1 MLCANLYIYIKK
13 IKLVL
18 NQEISMKKYL
28 LLLPFLIFLSC
39 QDFPTVSFDL
49 SNEMNFDINKPGT
62 QYDGTKLLD
71 PTTNAQFDKY
81 SKKLND
87 ITVTRVTYTISNF
100 EGTTAQTASASFDA
114 ADGDGKGKVNIGSF
128 SNVNLSALNGKETDL
143 TVPSAAI
150 ATLAG
155 FMKASPYK
163 VTVYYTGSV
172 NQSPVK
178 FNLKLKFY
186 TKVKARVIGSN

>member
-1 MLCANLYIYIKK
+1 
-13 IKLVL
+13 
-18 NQEISMKKYL
+18 MKKYL
-28 LLLPFLIFLSC
+28 LIAPIVFLLSC
-39 QDFPTVSFDL
+39 KDFPTASFDI
-49 SNEMNFDINKPGT
+49 SNEMNFDINKAGT

-87 ITVTRVTYTISNF
+87 VTVTRVTYTISNF
-100 EGTTAQTASASFDA
+100 EGAATQTASASFDA
-114 ADGDGKGKVNIGSF
+114 ADGNGNGKVTLGSF

-143 TVPSAAI
+143 TVPSSAI
-150 ATLAG
+150 TTLAG

-172 NQSPVK
+172 NQAPVK
-178 FNLKLKFY
+178 FSLKLKFY
-186 TKVKARVIGSN
+186 TKVKARIIGSN